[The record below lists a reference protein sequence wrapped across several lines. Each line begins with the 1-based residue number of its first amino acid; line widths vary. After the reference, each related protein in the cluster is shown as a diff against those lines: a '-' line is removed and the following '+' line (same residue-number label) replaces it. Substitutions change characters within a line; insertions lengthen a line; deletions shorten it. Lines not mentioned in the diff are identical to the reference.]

1 MVVAAALSER
11 LEVAV
16 VVVEEVRLLLLVAE
30 AVQEEVGHGVD
41 AGDDVAQAEADM
53 ASEVA
58 PKQQPSSMR
67 CCASSCSRRRS
78 GAMADIAAAAAGQR
92 TSGAGVVGAGGT
104 SRRLLACGAG
114 AAADS
119 GDRSWWASIQR
130 ATLASLLWIASLAWE
145 YSTVDWLLDLTLDR
159 PHLRSSRRARRTRV
173 GSSHRRWSHRRT
185 RRCLERSTP
194 AECPTRA
201 WRTRMAAGRSRA
213 SRAPL
218 AIVAR

>member
-1 MVVAAALSER
+1 MVVAAALSQR

-16 VVVEEVRLLLLVAE
+16 VVVELRLLLLVAE

-41 AGDDVAQAEADM
+41 ADDDAEADM

-67 CCASSCSRRRS
+67 CCASSCTRRRS
-78 GAMADIAAAAAGQR
+78 GAMADIAAGQR
-92 TSGAGVVGAGGT
+92 TSVVVAGAGGT
-104 SRRLLACGAG
+104 SRRLLACAG
-114 AAADS
+114 ADGDS